1 MVRGKL
7 NRYQGKVDIDAVSQ
21 KDFIKW
27 GIEGLINRELVIDRL
42 IHEEKQSELPEDQ
55 LIQSYLKN
63 NSINSQEELSRW
75 MLKENLDKSSLLVR
89 AQRHAKWIK
98 ICEKK
103 FKNQAATI
111 FLKNKA
117 KLDKV
122 SYSMIWIQD
131 EALANEVF
139 VRIKEGECSID
150 DAILMSTNP
159 PQGLA
164 IGRVGPLKLLELP
177 DALAEL
183 LRISQPK
190 QVWPPIKVENG
201 WAIVK
206 NEKLWPAVFNKEEK
220 SKLLIELG
228 EQWIAEEIKIAIPKG
243 N

>member
-1 MVRGKL
+1 
-7 NRYQGKVDIDAVSQ
+7 VDTKTVSQ
-21 KDFIKW
+21 KDFIRW
-27 GIEGLINRELVIDRL
+27 GIEGSIKREILIDTLINEE
-42 IHEEKQSELPEDQ
+42 HESDAPEEE
-55 LIQSYLKN
+55 LIQLYLKN
-63 NSINSQEELSRW
+63 NNINAQEELARW
-75 MLKENLDKSSLLVR
+75 MLKENLDKSSLLAR
-89 AQRHAKWIK
+89 AKRHARWVK

-103 FKNQAATI
+103 YKNQAATI
-111 FLKNKA
+111 FLKNKS

-122 SYSMIWIQD
+122 SYSMIWIED

-164 IGRVGPLKLLELP
+164 IGRIGPVKLLELP

-190 QVWPPIKVENG
+190 QLWPPIKVEDG

-220 SKLLIELG
+220 TKLLIELG
-228 EQWIAEEIKIAIPKG
+228 EQWISEQIKKPTLKSD
-243 N
+243 

>member
-1 MVRGKL
+1 MDTDSV
-7 NRYQGKVDIDAVSQ
+7 NQ
-21 KDFIKW
+21 KDFIRW
-27 GIEGLINRELVIDRL
+27 GIEGSIMRQIIIDRL
-42 IHEEKQSELPEDQ
+42 IDEEKESEAPEQQ
-55 LIQSYLKN
+55 LIQMYLKN
-63 NSINSQEELSRW
+63 NGINTQEELARW
-75 MLKENLDKSSLLVR
+75 MLKENLDKVSLLAR

-103 FKNQAATI
+103 YKNQAATI

-122 SYSMIWIQD
+122 SYSMIWIED

-164 IGRVGPLKLLELP
+164 IGRIGPVKLLELP

-190 QVWPPIKVENG
+190 QLWPPIKVEQG

-228 EQWIAEEIKIAIPKG
+228 EQWIAEEIKVGTAKC

>member
-1 MVRGKL
+1 M
-7 NRYQGKVDIDAVSQ
+7 NQ
-21 KDFIKW
+21 KDFIRW
-27 GIEGLINRELVIDRL
+27 GIEGSIKREIIIDRL
-42 IHEEKQSELPEDQ
+42 IDEQNEAEDSEEAEEE
-55 LIQSYLKN
+55 LIQLYLRN
-63 NSINSQEELSRW
+63 NNINTQEELARW
-75 MLKENLDKSSLLVR
+75 MLKENLDKSSLLAR
-89 AQRHAKWIK
+89 AQRHAKWVK

-103 FKNQAATI
+103 YKNQAATI
-111 FLKNKA
+111 FLKNKS

-122 SYSMIWIQD
+122 SYSMIWIED

-164 IGRVGPLKLLELP
+164 IGRIGPVKLLELP

-190 QVWPPIKVENG
+190 QLWPPIKVEEG

-220 SKLLIELG
+220 IKLLIELG
-228 EQWIAEEIKIAIPKG
+228 ENWIAEEIKAVTTIG
-243 N
+243 NK

>member
-1 MVRGKL
+1 M
-7 NRYQGKVDIDAVSQ
+7 SQ
-21 KDFIKW
+21 KDLIRW
-27 GIEGLINRELVIDRL
+27 GIEGSIKREIIIDRL
-42 IHEEKQSELPEDQ
+42 IDEQNEAEEAEEAEEE
-55 LIQSYLKN
+55 LIQLYLRN
-63 NSINSQEELSRW
+63 NNINAQEELARW
-75 MLKENLDKSSLLVR
+75 MLKENLDKSSLLAR
-89 AQRHAKWIK
+89 AQRHAKWVK

-103 FKNQAATI
+103 YKNQAATI
-111 FLKNKA
+111 FLKNKS

-122 SYSMIWIQD
+122 SYSMVWIED

-164 IGRVGPLKLLELP
+164 IGRIGPVKLLELP

-190 QVWPPIKVENG
+190 QLWPPIKVEEG

-220 SKLLIELG
+220 IKLLIELG
-228 EQWIAEEIKIAIPKG
+228 ENWIAEEIKAVTPIG
-243 N
+243 NK

>member
-1 MVRGKL
+1 M
-7 NRYQGKVDIDAVSQ
+7 NQ
-21 KDFIKW
+21 KDFIRW
-27 GIEGLINRELVIDRL
+27 GIEGSIKREIIIDRL
-42 IHEEKQSELPEDQ
+42 IVEEKEAEAPEDE
-55 LIQSYLKN
+55 LIQLYLRN
-63 NSINSQEELSRW
+63 NGINTQEELARW
-75 MLKENLDKSSLLVR
+75 MLKQNLDKSSLLAR
-89 AQRHAKWIK
+89 AQRHAKWIT

-103 FKNQAATI
+103 YKNQAATI

-122 SYSMIWIQD
+122 SYSMIWIED

-159 PQGLA
+159 PKGLV
-164 IGRVGPLKLLELP
+164 IGRVGPVKLLELP
-177 DALAEL
+177 DSLAEL

-190 QVWPPIKVENG
+190 QVWPPIKVEKG

-228 EQWIAEEIKIAIPKG
+228 EEWIAEEIKVSLLWG
-243 N
+243 QVTF

>member
-1 MVRGKL
+1 M
-7 NRYQGKVDIDAVSQ
+7 NQ
-21 KDFIKW
+21 KDFIRW
-27 GIEGLINRELVIDRL
+27 GIEGSIKREIIIDRL
-42 IHEEKQSELPEDQ
+42 IDEQNEAEEAEEAEEE
-55 LIQSYLKN
+55 LIQLYLRN
-63 NSINSQEELSRW
+63 NNINTQEELARW
-75 MLKENLDKSSLLVR
+75 MLKENLDKSSLLAR
-89 AQRHAKWIK
+89 AQRHAKWVK

-103 FKNQAATI
+103 YKNQAATI
-111 FLKNKA
+111 FLKNKS

-122 SYSMIWIQD
+122 SYSMVWIED

-164 IGRVGPLKLLELP
+164 IGRIGPVKLLELP

-190 QVWPPIKVENG
+190 QLWPPIKVEEG

-220 SKLLIELG
+220 IKLLIELG
-228 EQWIAEEIKIAIPKG
+228 ENWIAEEIKAVTPMG
-243 N
+243 NK

>member
-1 MVRGKL
+1 M
-7 NRYQGKVDIDAVSQ
+7 NQ
-21 KDFIKW
+21 KDFIRW
-27 GIEGLINRELVIDRL
+27 GIEGSIKREIIIDRL
-42 IHEEKQSELPEDQ
+42 IDEQEEAEEAEEELIE
-55 LIQSYLKN
+55 LYLRN
-63 NSINSQEELSRW
+63 NNINTQEELARW
-75 MLKENLDKSSLLVR
+75 MLKENLDKSSLLTR
-89 AQRHAKWIK
+89 AQRHAKWVK
-98 ICEKK
+98 SCEKK
-103 FKNQAATI
+103 YKNQAATI
-111 FLKNKA
+111 FLKNKS

-122 SYSMIWIQD
+122 SYSMVWIED

-164 IGRVGPLKLLELP
+164 IGRIGPVKLLELP

-190 QVWPPIKVENG
+190 QLWPPIKVEEG

-220 SKLLIELG
+220 IKLLIELG
-228 EQWIAEEIKIAIPKG
+228 ENWIAEQIKTLTPMG
-243 N
+243 NK

>member
-1 MVRGKL
+1 M
-7 NRYQGKVDIDAVSQ
+7 NQ
-21 KDFIKW
+21 KDFIRW
-27 GIEGLINRELVIDRL
+27 GIEGSIKREIIIDRL
-42 IHEEKQSELPEDQ
+42 IDEQNEAEDAEEAEEE
-55 LIQSYLKN
+55 LIQLYLRN
-63 NSINSQEELSRW
+63 NNINTQEELARW
-75 MLKENLDKSSLLVR
+75 MLKENLDKSSLLAR
-89 AQRHAKWIK
+89 AQRHAKWVK
-98 ICEKK
+98 MCEKK
-103 FKNQAATI
+103 YKNQAATI
-111 FLKNKA
+111 FLKNKS

-122 SYSMIWIQD
+122 SYSMIWIED

-164 IGRVGPLKLLELP
+164 IGRIGPVKLLELP

-190 QVWPPIKVENG
+190 QLWPPIKVEEG

-220 SKLLIELG
+220 IKLLIELG
-228 EQWIAEEIKIAIPKG
+228 ENWIAEEIKAVTPMG
-243 N
+243 NK

>member
-1 MVRGKL
+1 MFD
-7 NRYQGKVDIDAVSQ
+7 Q
-21 KDFIKW
+21 
-27 GIEGLINRELVIDRL
+27 
-42 IHEEKQSELPEDQ
+42 ELPPQIREELYDYIKETLKYKPAGTYKIETNSVFEEPEEE
-55 LIQSYLKN
+55 LIKLYLRN
-63 NSINSQEELSRW
+63 YNINAQEELARW
-75 MLKENLDKSSLLVR
+75 MLKENLDKSSLLAR
-89 AQRHAKWIK
+89 AKRHAKWVK

-103 FKNQAATI
+103 YKNQAATI
-111 FLKNKA
+111 FLKNKS

-122 SYSMIWIQD
+122 SYSMIWIED

-164 IGRVGPLKLLELP
+164 IGRIGPVKLLELP

-190 QVWPPIKVENG
+190 QLWPPIKVEQG

-206 NEKLWPAVFNKEEK
+206 NDKLWPAVFNKEEK
-220 SKLLIELG
+220 TKLLIELG
-228 EQWIAEEIKIAIPKG
+228 ENWIAEEIKAVTPIG
-243 N
+243 NK

>member
-1 MVRGKL
+1 M
-7 NRYQGKVDIDAVSQ
+7 NQ
-21 KDFIKW
+21 KDFIRW
-27 GIEGLINRELVIDRL
+27 GIEGSIKREIIIDRL
-42 IHEEKQSELPEDQ
+42 IDEQNEAEDAEEAEEE
-55 LIQSYLKN
+55 LIQLYLRN
-63 NSINSQEELSRW
+63 NNINTQEELARW
-75 MLKENLDKSSLLVR
+75 MLKENLDKSSLLAR
-89 AQRHAKWIK
+89 AQRHAKWVK

-103 FKNQAATI
+103 YKNQAATI
-111 FLKNKA
+111 FLKNKS

-122 SYSMIWIQD
+122 SYSMIWIED

-164 IGRVGPLKLLELP
+164 IGRIGPVKLLELP

-190 QVWPPIKVENG
+190 QLWPPIKVEEG

-220 SKLLIELG
+220 TKLLIELG
-228 EQWIAEEIKIAIPKG
+228 EKWIAEEIKAVTPMG
-243 N
+243 NK

>member
-1 MVRGKL
+1 M
-7 NRYQGKVDIDAVSQ
+7 DTDAVNQ
-21 KDFIKW
+21 KDFIRW
-27 GIEGLINRELVIDRL
+27 GIEGSIKREIIIDRL
-42 IHEEKQSELPEDQ
+42 IDEEKEAEAPEEE
-55 LIQSYLKN
+55 LIQLYLKN
-63 NSINSQEELSRW
+63 NSINTQEELARW
-75 MLKENLDKSSLLVR
+75 MLKKNLDKSSLLAR
-89 AQRHAKWIK
+89 AQRHAKWIT

-103 FKNQAATI
+103 YKNQAATI
-111 FLKNKA
+111 FLRNKA

-122 SYSMIWIQD
+122 SYSMIWIED

-164 IGRVGPLKLLELP
+164 IGRIGPVKLLELP

-190 QVWPPIKVENG
+190 QLWPPIKVEQG

-228 EQWIAEEIKIAIPKG
+228 EQWIAEEIKVGTSKR

>member
-1 MVRGKL
+1 MDT
-7 NRYQGKVDIDAVSQ
+7 NAVNQ
-21 KDFIKW
+21 KDFIRW
-27 GIEGLINRELVIDRL
+27 GIEGSIKREIIIDRL
-42 IHEEKQSELPEDQ
+42 IDKESESEEPEEE
-55 LIQSYLKN
+55 LIQLYLRN
-63 NSINSQEELSRW
+63 NNINSQEELARW
-75 MLKENLDKSSLLVR
+75 MLKENLDKSSLLAR
-89 AQRHAKWIK
+89 AQRHAKWVK

-103 FKNQAATI
+103 YKNQAATI
-111 FLKNKA
+111 FLKNKS

-122 SYSMIWIQD
+122 SYSMIWIED
-131 EALANEVF
+131 EALANEMF

-164 IGRVGPLKLLELP
+164 IGRIGPVKLLELP

-190 QVWPPIKVENG
+190 QLWPPIKVEEG

-220 SKLLIELG
+220 TKLLIELG
-228 EQWIAEEIKIAIPKG
+228 ENWIAEEIRAITTTG
-243 N
+243 NK

>member
-1 MVRGKL
+1 M
-7 NRYQGKVDIDAVSQ
+7 NQ
-21 KDFIKW
+21 KDFIRW
-27 GIEGLINRELVIDRL
+27 GIEGSIKREIIIDRL
-42 IHEEKQSELPEDQ
+42 IDEQNEAEDAEEAEEE
-55 LIQSYLKN
+55 LIQLYLRN
-63 NSINSQEELSRW
+63 NNINTQEELARW
-75 MLKENLDKSSLLVR
+75 MLKENLDKSSLLAR
-89 AQRHAKWIK
+89 AKRHAMWVK

-103 FKNQAATI
+103 YKNQAATI
-111 FLKNKA
+111 FLKNKS

-122 SYSMIWIQD
+122 SYSMIWIED

-164 IGRVGPLKLLELP
+164 IGRIGPVKLLELP

-190 QVWPPIKVENG
+190 QLWPPIKVEEG

-220 SKLLIELG
+220 IKLLIELG
-228 EQWIAEEIKIAIPKG
+228 ENWIAEEIKATTTMG
-243 N
+243 NK

>member
-1 MVRGKL
+1 M
-7 NRYQGKVDIDAVSQ
+7 NQ
-21 KDFIKW
+21 KDFIRW
-27 GIEGLINRELVIDRL
+27 GIEGSIKREIIIDRL
-42 IHEEKQSELPEDQ
+42 IDEQEEAEEAEEELIE
-55 LIQSYLKN
+55 LYLRN
-63 NSINSQEELSRW
+63 NNINTQEELARW
-75 MLKENLDKSSLLVR
+75 MLKENLDKSSLLAR
-89 AQRHAKWIK
+89 AQRHAKWVK

-103 FKNQAATI
+103 YKNQAATI
-111 FLKNKA
+111 FLKNKS

-122 SYSMIWIQD
+122 SYSMIWIED

-164 IGRVGPLKLLELP
+164 IGRIGPVKLLELP

-190 QVWPPIKVENG
+190 QLWPPIKVEEG

-220 SKLLIELG
+220 IKLLIELG
-228 EQWIAEEIKIAIPKG
+228 ENWIAEQIKTLTPMG
-243 N
+243 NK

>member
-1 MVRGKL
+1 M
-7 NRYQGKVDIDAVSQ
+7 DTEAVSK
-21 KDFIKW
+21 KDFIRW
-27 GIEGLINRELVIDRL
+27 GIEGSIKREIIIDKLI
-42 IHEEKQSELPEDQ
+42 EEENESELPEEE
-55 LIQSYLKN
+55 LIQLYLKN
-63 NSINSQEELSRW
+63 NGINTQEELARW
-75 MLKENLDKSSLLVR
+75 MLKENLGKNSLLTR

-103 FKNQAATI
+103 YKNQAATI
-111 FLKNKA
+111 FLKNKS

-122 SYSMIWIQD
+122 SYSMIWIED

-164 IGRVGPLKLLELP
+164 IGRIGPVKLLELP

-190 QVWPPIKVENG
+190 QLWPPIKVEQG

-228 EQWIAEEIKIAIPKG
+228 EQWIAEEIKVGTSKG